1 MSDSVFDQNNVVDE
15 NYMIDQDKLPDG
27 QPGQQSTSSQAVDE
41 AKSVAADAASSGKAV
56 AGAAKEEVAQVA
68 GEAKNHA
75 QDLYHQARSEV
86 SSQAATQRDRVA
98 GLLRLLTSEL
108 QEMGRSSQSGIANGL
123 VGQAADQT
131 ERVAGWLESRD
142 PSDLLEDI
150 RRYARRKPGN
160 FLAGAALAGFLGGRI
175 TRSLASQD
183 DDADQQYVQ
192 QQRPVTTG
200 PAGAVTTQHIPSA
213 VPAYGGS
220 PTPATAPNPASVRTG
235 TTREAGGEL
244 PR

>member
-86 SSQAATQRDRVA
+86 SSQAATQQDRLA

-108 QEMGRSSQSGIANGL
+108 QEMGRSSQSGIASGL
-123 VGQAADQT
+123 VSQAADQT
-131 ERVAGWLESRD
+131 ERVAGCWSHGTRVTCSRT
-142 PSDLLEDI
+142 S
-150 RRYARRKPGN
+150 G
-160 FLAGAALAGFLGGRI
+160 GTHAA
-175 TRSLASQD
+175 
-183 DDADQQYVQ
+183 
-192 QQRPVTTG
+192 
-200 PAGAVTTQHIPSA
+200 
-213 VPAYGGS
+213 
-220 PTPATAPNPASVRTG
+220 TPATSSPEQRLPDSSAAGSRAAWRVRT
-235 TTREAGGEL
+235 TTRTSSMSSGSG
-244 PR
+244 P